1 MADILHSEKQQSDE
15 AKIESV
21 GVKPKKKPSK
31 DKNCSIIDEPSSKQ
45 Y

>member
-1 MADILHSEKQQSDE
+1 MAEIWHSEKQQSDE
-15 AKIESV
+15 AQLESV

-31 DKNCSIIDEPSSKQ
+31 DKNGRIIDEPSSKQ